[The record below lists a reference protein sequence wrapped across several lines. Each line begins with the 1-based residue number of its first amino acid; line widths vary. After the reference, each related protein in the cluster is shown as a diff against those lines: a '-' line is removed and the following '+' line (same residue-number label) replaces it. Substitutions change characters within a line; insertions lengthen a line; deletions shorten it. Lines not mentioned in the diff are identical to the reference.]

1 MPFSPGSRLGPY
13 EIVATI
19 GAGGMGEVYRARDTR
34 LERTVAIKVL
44 LAKNVANPEDKRRF
58 FQEAKAASALTHPH
72 IVTLYDIATA
82 DGTDY
87 LVMEFVAGK
96 SLSKLIGPKG
106 LPLPQAVDY
115 ASQIADALAAAH
127 AVGIIHRDIK
137 PGNVIVTSDS
147 QAKILDFG
155 LAKLA
160 PHAFGAEGDTQT
172 RTALTE
178 VGTVMG
184 TVAYMSPE
192 QTSGLP
198 LDHRSDIFSL
208 GVVLFEMLAG
218 RQPFGGAS
226 QVETMHAISHDVQ
239 PSLTIVPPELE
250 EILTKALAKDPK
262 ERYQHAGD
270 FGLDLRRF
278 EHARQ
283 ANSLP
288 SMRASMVP
296 APRTS
301 RVLIAVTMALVAAL
315 ALVATW
321 FGARRRDV
329 WVNPLENASFT
340 RFTDFE
346 GSELAAEISPD
357 GKFVAFASDRDGPFD
372 LFVSQVGSGRF
383 LNLTQGKQG
392 EILEVTRSTGFSG
405 DGSDIWLRSSS
416 DVSAPMLDL
425 IPLMGGAPRPFLDAV
440 SVSWS
445 PDGNRIVYHKGSPP
459 GDPIFVADRTGAS
472 AKQIFIDPNPG
483 GHCHFPVWSKDGK
496 WIYFVRGNLA
506 TLEMD
511 LWRISPEGGQL
522 ERLTHQNSNIAFP
535 APLSART
542 VLYVAPSQDGSGPW
556 LWALDLDRKVSRR
569 VTFGLERYLS
579 VAVSADSRRAVATV
593 ANPTA
598 SLWNVPILDHPAVE
612 QDVKPFPLPTVRALA
627 PRFGPASLFYLSAL
641 GGGDGLWRYRDNNV
655 LEIWKGTDG
664 NLLEPAAISAD
675 GKRVAISLRRQGK
688 ISLNVMNADGVG
700 VVPIAETLDV
710 RGSASWSPDGQWIA
724 IGGQDAKGQGLFK
737 IPVEGGSPVRLSE
750 TAAFNPVW
758 SPDGALIVYSGAAVG
773 RHQPLRSVRPDGT
786 PVELPDITVRID
798 GERYRFLPNGKGLV
812 YLDGQQRH
820 LDFALLDLATMKTR
834 PLTRLNSPAAIRTF
848 DITPDG
854 KEIVFDRLR
863 ENSDVVL
870 IDLPSGEFTP

>member
-44 LAKNVANPEDKRRF
+44 LTKKVADPEDKRRF

-82 DGTDY
+82 DSTDY

-96 SLSKLIGPKG
+96 SLNKLIGPKG
-106 LPLPQAVDY
+106 LPLPQAVGY

-160 PHAFGAEGDTQT
+160 PHTFGTEGDTQT

-198 LDHRSDIFSL
+198 LDQRSDIFSL

-218 RQPFGGAS
+218 KRPFGGTS
-226 QVETMHAISHDVQ
+226 PVETMHAISHDPQ
-239 PSLTIVPPELE
+239 SSLTTVPPELE
-250 EILTKALAKDPK
+250 DILTKALAKDPK

-296 APRTS
+296 APRP
-301 RVLIAVTMALVAAL
+301 RRFPIVATMALVAAL

-321 FGARRRDV
+321 FANRRRDV

-383 LNLTQGKQG
+383 LNLTQGKLG

-405 DGSDIWLRSSS
+405 DGSDIWLRSGS
-416 DVSAPMLDL
+416 DVSAPMIDL
-425 IPLMGGAPRPFLDAV
+425 IPLMGGVPRPFLDAV

-483 GHCHFPVWSKDGK
+483 GHCHYPVWSKDGK
-496 WIYFVRGNLA
+496 WIYFVRGNIA

-511 LWRISPEGGQL
+511 LWRISPEGGQP
-522 ERLTHQNSNIAFP
+522 ERLTHQNSNVAFP

-542 VLYVAPSQDGSGPW
+542 VLYIAPSQDGSGPW

-593 ANPTA
+593 ANPSA

-627 PRFGPASLFYLSAL
+627 PRFGPESLFYLSAL

-664 NLLEPAAISAD
+664 ALLEPAAISAD
-675 GKRVAISLRRQGK
+675 GKRVAVLLRRQGK

-700 VVPIAETLDV
+700 VAPIAETLDV
-710 RGSASWSPDGQWIA
+710 RGSASWSPDGRWIA

-737 IPVEGGSPVRLSE
+737 IPVDGGNPVRLSE

-758 SPDGALIVYSGAAVG
+758 SPDGTLIVYSGAAVS

-786 PVELPDITVRID
+786 PVELPDIKVRID

-812 YLDGQQRH
+812 YLEGQQRH

-834 PLTRLNSPAAIRTF
+834 PLTRLNNPAAIRTF
-848 DITPDG
+848 DITPDS
-854 KEIVFDRLR
+854 KEILFDRLR

-870 IDLPSGEFTP
+870 IDFPSAAFTP